1 MLNLE
6 AARILYD
13 ERQREIEA
21 NNRRRRMLE
30 RPEAST
36 GAMSRFAA
44 IGRRR
49 GSPAVSRA

>member
-1 MLNLE
+1 MLNLDL
-6 AARILYD
+6 ARILYD

-30 RPEAST
+30 PPEPST
-36 GAMSRFAA
+36 GAMSRSAA

-49 GSPAVSRA
+49 GSPAVSRT